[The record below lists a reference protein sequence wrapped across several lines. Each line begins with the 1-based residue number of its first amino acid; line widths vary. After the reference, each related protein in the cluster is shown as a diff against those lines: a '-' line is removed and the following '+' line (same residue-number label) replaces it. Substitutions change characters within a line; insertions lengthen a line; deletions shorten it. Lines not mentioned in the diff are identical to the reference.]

1 MAYTHITPGWEIEMS
16 AHYYP
21 DKKADRVAEL
31 IQLPR
36 EELTTME
43 EASVAQEK
51 AIFSK
56 FSEIEAEWRKQAA
69 GTIGIPKARAL
80 VAGGAHVQPVEGQSI
95 RLERIEQHGL

>member
-56 FSEIEAEWRKQAA
+56 FSEIEAGGGDHSHPQGQGVSA
-69 GTIGIPKARAL
+69 GL
-80 VAGGAHVQPVEGQSI
+80 AGGAHVQPVEGQSI

>member
-51 AIFSK
+51 AIFS
-56 FSEIEAEWRKQAA
+56 
-69 GTIGIPKARAL
+69 
-80 VAGGAHVQPVEGQSI
+80 
-95 RLERIEQHGL
+95 